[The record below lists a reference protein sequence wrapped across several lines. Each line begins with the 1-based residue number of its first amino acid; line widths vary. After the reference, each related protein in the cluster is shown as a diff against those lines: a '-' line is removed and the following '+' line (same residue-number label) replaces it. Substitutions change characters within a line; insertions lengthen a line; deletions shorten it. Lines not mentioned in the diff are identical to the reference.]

1 MVSRKNITV
10 TREKPTGLNTH
21 FNVPGQGEVTRGELA
36 RQVSRGEHDGY
47 HTRKLPDGRTIV
59 ASNPNGSPTDNLS

>member
-1 MVSRKNITV
+1 MAAKKNITV

-36 RQVSRGEHDGY
+36 RQVGQGRHEGY

-59 ASNPNGSPTDNLS
+59 ASNPDGSDKNNLG